1 MLVSS
6 SFSIASR
13 LHFSILFAFQITPC
27 GSVSEKINIQF
38 QKTLQYFKLKFPVV
52 QHLLHHE
59 RREFFKDR
67 TSILTHNPN
76 TKQHHKSI
84 PLLSFTQSNQTNL
97 LFFLYPS
104 SIFSTKKQVV
114 LGSGGVGKSALT
126 FRLITDNFVP
136 EYDPT
141 IEDDYRKAVEIDG
154 QVERLDILDT
164 AGQEEYNSMRDMWY
178 QSGEGFLLIYSITNR
193 STFEELDEVYKEIL
207 MAKDPIP
214 EGGVPVVLVGNKCD
228 LEKERDVTMEEGQAM
243 AKAWR

>member
-1 MLVSS
+1 MSEENFLKIVRQFTPTTPIQNNTTNPFPFCRS
-6 SFSIASR
+6 
-13 LHFSILFAFQITPC
+13 HNQI
-27 GSVSEKINIQF
+27 
-38 QKTLQYFKLKFPVV
+38 KLTF
-52 QHLLHHE
+52 
-59 RREFFKDR
+59 
-67 TSILTHNPN
+67 
-76 TKQHHKSI
+76 
-84 PLLSFTQSNQTNL
+84 

>member
-1 MLVSS
+1 MSVKKL
-6 SFSIASR
+6 IPKN
-13 LHFSILFAFQITPC
+13 TP
-27 GSVSEKINIQF
+27 I
-38 QKTLQYFKLKFPVV
+38 YFKLKFPVV

-67 TSILTHNPN
+67 TSIHTYNPN

-84 PLLSFTQSNQTNL
+84 PLLSFTQSNQTHL